1 MCRLAAGACGRSNG
15 LANAQRGHKRARSN
29 APVLTDALAVQH
41 ESLKKVDAEQRAI
54 IERLGN
60 NEA

>member
-1 MCRLAAGACGRSNG
+1 MR
-15 LANAQRGHKRARSN
+15 NAVTS